1 MVIEPPPFTGSIPD
15 DGIDHQLPDP
25 TSHDGPASASGVRS
39 VIGIDVGGS
48 GIKAAS
54 VDPVTGSLI
63 SERIRITTPTPATPD
78 AVIGTIVEVVERVM
92 DGEGAAHLDADAPVG
107 LTLPAVVRNG
117 TVSTAANIDPGW
129 IGVDAV
135 DVIGRALR
143 RPVVVVN
150 DADAAGV
157 AEMRVGAGR
166 GDDGPAVAG
175 VPA

>member
-107 LTLPAVVRNG
+107 PTLPAGRGAERNG
-117 TVSTAANIDPGW
+117 VDRVNIDLG
-129 IGVDAV
+129 
-135 DVIGRALR
+135 
-143 RPVVVVN
+143 
-150 DADAAGV
+150 
-157 AEMRVGAGR
+157 
-166 GDDGPAVAG
+166 
-175 VPA
+175 